1 MSIELKQAAEKALV
15 VLGSATS
22 FMSRKA
28 RDQHESVVAELRTA
42 IQQAEAQQPAAPEPL
57 ADHSDHVADIAAR
70 LRLVANLAGCPD
82 AVPDDDGVAVGCI
95 FAVLGNMRRALEKKL
110 ATGEPTPQD
119 VVDAFEKA
127 RAGSDKPVGILRG
140 VRAVMRLL
148 PDLKPAPDPIAP
160 ATPEPVKVVPYN
172 PTTEMMFSMKGLDPA
187 LSLSQCREL
196 WSVAWKAAPTNHP
209 APSAAVTPEPVV
221 VQHRKPV
228 IGWKG
233 ETIGYTGWRDGKG
246 LDGWP
251 HRDLYD
257 HPAPSVPDAA
267 IDSAI
272 YNQCPDF
279 DDWHEGPSIDDI
291 RAIVRAAMLA
301 AKEGGAA

>member
-1 MSIELKQAAEKALV
+1 MSIETIRELETLASVCPELNMANYTEDDVRHLNDWAIEMSLLVERYAL
-15 VLGSATS
+15 S
-22 FMSRKA
+22 
-28 RDQHESVVAELRTA
+28 
-42 IQQAEAQQPAAPEPL
+42 QQPAMPEPL
-57 ADHSDHVADIAAR
+57 ADHSDHVAEIAAR
-70 LRLVANLAGCPD
+70 LRLVAKLAGCPD
-82 AVPDDDGVAVGCI
+82 AVPDEDGRAVGCI
-95 FAVLGNMRRALEKKL
+95 FSVLGNMRRALEKKL

-209 APSAAVTPEPVV
+209 APSAPGDVVRDAERYRWLRDHDHWPAPFSSSQEPEPV
-221 VQHRKPV
+221 R
-228 IGWKG
+228 G
-233 ETIGYTGWRDGKG
+233 
-246 LDGWP
+246 
-251 HRDLYD
+251 RDL
-257 HPAPSVPDAA
+257 DAA
-267 IDSAI
+267 ID
-272 YNQCPDF
+272 
-279 DDWHEGPSIDDI
+279 
-291 RAIVRAAMLA
+291 AAMLA
-301 AKEGGAA
+301 ATVRAYPIS